1 MKICFLLGDITKNG
15 GIGRVT
21 SILSNHMASDPD
33 MLVNILSFFD
43 TGRDNFYTIK
53 DCITQDNLYASS
65 INMKKAL
72 LTAGHL
78 KLRRYLT
85 KNNIDILIAAGAIYF
100 PISILACRN
109 IRTKCICWEHSNLR
123 NNDVFFKRF
132 CRSFAAHNADWIVV
146 LTKKDLDSY
155 KNKFNIKKISQI
167 YNPIDPL
174 INNYEHRYKSDA
186 HRIISVG
193 RLCYA
198 KNYELLIQIAEEIFE
213 TPDANDWEWHIYGEG
228 ELREKLES
236 MIHDKN
242 LEDKVIL
249 KGQSRDIYSKY
260 SEYAFLVM
268 TSRYEGFPMV
278 LTEGLA
284 CGLPLIGFDIYTGP
298 SEIIENEHNGFLIN
312 KDDKKEMID
321 KIKLLIKNP
330 NLCVDMSKHAK
341 ECALKFD
348 VEYIGEE
355 WINLFCK
362 IIRNDKKEGTG

>member
-1 MKICFLLGDITKNG
+1 M
-15 GIGRVT
+15 
-21 SILSNHMASDPD
+21 
-33 MLVNILSFFD
+33 
-43 TGRDNFYTIK
+43 
-53 DCITQDNLYASS
+53 
-65 INMKKAL
+65 
-72 LTAGHL
+72 
-78 KLRRYLT
+78 
-85 KNNIDILIAAGAIYF
+85 
-100 PISILACRN
+100 
-109 IRTKCICWEHSNLR
+109 
-123 NNDVFFKRF
+123 
-132 CRSFAAHNADWIVV
+132 
-146 LTKKDLDSY
+146 
-155 KNKFNIKKISQI
+155 
-167 YNPIDPL
+167 
-174 INNYEHRYKSDA
+174 
-186 HRIISVG
+186 
-193 RLCYA
+193 CYA